1 MKLSARL
8 LFSLLI
14 LIGMISCQEQA
25 PKNGIAL
32 VEKSIEYHD
41 PKGEW
46 ASLNATFHIIDSLP
60 NGRESRNYSFSVDN
74 LNSIMTYSIQNLE
87 YEVWQDS
94 VIVKKGD
101 VENER
106 ALRMR
111 NYYTYL
117 WGLPMKLKDPGT
129 RIDEEIKIETLDGK
143 EYLVARVAY
152 PDDIW
157 YFYFDPEN
165 YRMHAYKF
173 YKDEPNQVGEIIYL
187 NDEVT
192 FSSMK
197 IPANRSWYRTE
208 KPEFLG
214 TDKLQEIR

>member
-1 MKLSARL
+1 MKQSLRF

-14 LIGMISCQEQA
+14 SALIVSCQEKS
-25 PKNGIAL
+25 PETGTEL
-32 VEKSIEYHD
+32 VNRSIEYHD

-46 ASLNATFHIIDSLP
+46 PSLSATFQIMDSLP
-60 NGRESRNYSFSVDN
+60 NGRESRKYSFSVDN
-74 LNSIMTYSIQNLE
+74 QNSKMTYSIHNLE
-87 YEVWQDS
+87 YEVLEDS

-101 VENER
+101 VEIER

-129 RIDEEIKIETLDGK
+129 IIDEEIKTETLDGK
-143 EYLVARVAY
+143 SYLVARVAY
-152 PDDIW
+152 PEDSW

-187 NDEVT
+187 NEEVT
-192 FSSMK
+192 YSSMK

-214 TDKLQEIR
+214 TDMLQEIR